1 MFRRKKT
8 QTNQTNERS
17 AIEMGNVDTNMI
29 GNGIEML
36 NNVSKFAANMSTPKN
51 QEKKSYKEGDNL
63 NQPHNQTVEV
73 KLGNDQPNKP
83 VVVHEKKE
91 THIHKPFPEGREL
104 SERECEVEK
113 LRLQL
118 EYDAKKDNLAYRVQ
132 MEEARRKERRE
143 ADEYARKER
152 ERRHE
157 ENRKA
162 TRKLWIAAGVG
173 FAGLV
178 GLAAYNIYTSS
189 RVPGGSGFSI
199 QQPQTGVN
207 AIPAE
212 GTVK

>member
-1 MFRRKKT
+1 MA
-8 QTNQTNERS
+8 NMD
-17 AIEMGNVDTNMI
+17 ANMI
-29 GNGIEML
+29 GTGLEML
-36 NNVSKFAANMSTPKN
+36 NNMSKVAANVSSKQP
-51 QEKKSYKEGDNL
+51 EKKSYKEGDNL

-73 KLGNDQPNKP
+73 KVGQDQPNKP
-83 VVVHEKKE
+83 VIVHEKKE
-91 THIHKPFPEGREL
+91 THVHKPFPEGREL

-118 EYDAKKDNLAYRVQ
+118 EYDAKKDDLTYRVQ
-132 MEEARRKERRE
+132 MEETRRKERRE

-162 TRKLWIAAGVG
+162 TRKLWIAAGIG

-189 RVPGGSGFSI
+189 RIPGGSGFSVC
-199 QQPQTGVN
+199 QPKKMTTLPE
-207 AIPAE
+207 ASTIPAE
-212 GTVK
+212 GIVK